1 MEKVFGD
8 EKRGKRKEAG
18 NRTNVRGGR
27 KRPGL
32 SRLLESFDRTSST
45 KLRKRMETTE
55 KRQARTE
62 EKKRSEKE
70 EDEDEVDNHDVVYR
84 VYRFIGKEGER
95 GGMGRWRGL
104 QRMGSS
110 LFCTGK
116 GKGRE

>member
-1 MEKVFGD
+1 MSMEKVFGD

-62 EKKRSEKE
+62 EKGPRRKRTKMKL
-70 EDEDEVDNHDVVYR
+70 
-84 VYRFIGKEGER
+84 II
-95 GGMGRWRGL
+95 M
-104 QRMGSS
+104 M
-110 LFCTGK
+110 LFT
-116 GKGRE
+116 EFTDS